1 MSVNLIELAR
11 QFITPGM
18 VAQLA
23 GGLGENEA
31 STGSLLSGALP
42 LVMGLLV
49 DKGSTVAGAQG
60 LLDMIGPGKA
70 GDPSILDNL
79 GSIASSFLG
88 GQASEA
94 APGAAS
100 LVASL
105 LGGNAGLITNALA
118 SFAGVGGGSATKIMG
133 LLAPMALSLIG
144 KQAGPGATATA
155 VMNLLG
161 GQRAN
166 ILNALPAGL
175 RTLLAGIPGLGFLT
189 APTPTPAPAYE
200 PRRETVAPAY
210 VEPERK
216 GSILP
221 WILLGLGLLALL
233 WYLFGR
239 PRPKPVETAPVAVEA
254 PAPQVPEFEE
264 ATITATIPAGVTPIA
279 ADPSMTAEMCNAR
292 FRQLLTGATIE
303 FDTGASAIRDQD
315 KPLLQA
321 LAQTAGRCS
330 TYTITVEGHTDLEGS
345 QATNLPLS
353 RDRALAVANYLV
365 SQGVNPAQLRAIGYG
380 ESRPKEAV
388 AGAEQAN
395 RRIELVVTQ

>member
-18 VAQLA
+18 VSQLA
-23 GGLGENEA
+23 GGLGESESA
-31 STGSLLSGALP
+31 TGSLLSGALP
-42 LVMGLLV
+42 LVMGLLA

-70 GDPSILDNL
+70 GDPSMLDNL

-88 GQASEA
+88 GQTTEA
-94 APGAAS
+94 VPGAAG
-100 LVASL
+100 LVSSL

-118 SFAGVGGGSATKIMG
+118 SFAGVGGGSASKMMG

-144 KQAGPGATATA
+144 KQAGPGATASA

-161 GQRAN
+161 GQRSH
-166 ILNALPAGL
+166 ILDALPAGL

-189 APTPTPAPAYE
+189 SPTPAPAYE

-210 VEPERK
+210 VEPEKK

-221 WILLGLGLLALL
+221 WILLGLGLLGLL
-233 WYLFGR
+233 WWLFGR
-239 PRPKPVETAPVAVEA
+239 SKPKPVETAPVAVEA
-254 PAPQVPEFEE
+254 PAPTVPEFEE

-279 ADPSMTAEMCNAR
+279 PDPSMTAEMCTAR
-292 FRQLLTGATIE
+292 FRQLLSNATIE
-303 FDTGASAIRDQD
+303 FDTASSAIRDAD

-330 TYTITVEGHTDLEGS
+330 TYRITVEGHTDAEGN

-365 SQGVNPAQLRAIGYG
+365 SQGVNPAQLRAVGFG
-380 ESRPKEAV
+380 ESRPREAT
-388 AGAEQAN
+388 AGANQTN

>member
-18 VAQLA
+18 VSQLA
-23 GGLGENEA
+23 GGLGESESA
-31 STGSLLSGALP
+31 TGSLLSGALP
-42 LVMGLLV
+42 LVMGLLA

-70 GDPSILDNL
+70 GDPSMLDNL
-79 GSIASSFLG
+79 GSIASAFLG
-88 GQASEA
+88 GKTTEA
-94 APGAAS
+94 VPGAAS
-100 LVASL
+100 LVSSL
-105 LGGNAGLITNALA
+105 LGGNAGLITNALS
-118 SFAGVGGGSATKIMG
+118 SFAGVGSGSATKMMG

-144 KQAGPGATATA
+144 KQAGPGATAST

-161 GQRAN
+161 GQRSH
-166 ILNALPAGL
+166 ILSALPAGL

-189 APTPTPAPAYE
+189 SPTPAPAYE

-210 VEPERK
+210 VEPEKK

-221 WILLGLGLLALL
+221 WILLGLGLLGLL
-233 WYLFGR
+233 WWLFGR
-239 PRPKPVETAPVAVEA
+239 PKPKPVETAPVAVEA
-254 PAPQVPEFEE
+254 PAPTVAEFEE
-264 ATITATIPAGVTPIA
+264 AAITATIPAGVTPIA
-279 ADPSMTAEMCNAR
+279 PDPSMTADMCTAR
-292 FRQLLTGATIE
+292 FRQLLSNATIE
-303 FDTGASAIRDQD
+303 FDTASSAIRDAD

-330 TYTITVEGHTDLEGS
+330 TYRITVEGHTDAEGN

-365 SQGVNPAQLRAIGYG
+365 SQGVNPAQLRAIGFG
-380 ESRPKEAV
+380 ESRPREAT
-388 AGAEQAN
+388 AGANQTN
-395 RRIELVVTQ
+395 RRIELVVSQ